1 MNEIR
6 RKVAPYYKAKF
17 VTTPMMDDDIKLM
30 KKLNTLFG
38 KLERSDKE
46 VYVQEIINVVK
57 ILNNTF
63 FLAKILV
70 ALYECVDIKYHK
82 TMDYV
87 VTSVLEDPKC
97 QSY

>member
-1 MNEIR
+1 
-6 RKVAPYYKAKF
+6 
-17 VTTPMMDDDIKLM
+17 MMDDDIKLM

-46 VYVQEIINVVK
+46 IYVQEIINVVK

-63 FLAKILV
+63 FLSHILV
-70 ALYECVDIKYHK
+70 VLYECVDIKYHK

-87 VTSVLEDPKC
+87 VQSVIEEAEC
-97 QSY
+97 RTY